1 LQKGAKGRLG
11 GAKNAQMHF
20 FAKKLKKFSKKVE
33 FCVEKLIFG
42 INLGE
47 NRKKKLLNGEKRG
60 NGSSFSQNRGNGITP
75 GKFQTA
81 PLYRK
86 RSADDGQAAAD
97 YSAEAL
103 AFVHG
108 QDCQSCQR
116 G

>member
-1 LQKGAKGRLG
+1 M
-11 GAKNAQMHF
+11 KN
-20 FAKKLKKFSKKVE
+20 FSKKVE
-33 FCVEKLIFG
+33 FRMEKLIFG
-42 INLGE
+42 INLGA

-60 NGSSFSQNRGNGITP
+60 NESSFSLNRGNGINSD
-75 GKFQTA
+75 KFQTA

-86 RSADDGQAAAD
+86 WSADDGQAAAG

-108 QDCQSCQR
+108 QDCQGCQR